1 MLPLRA
7 LPARSLTMRTTV
19 VIPARYGST
28 RFPGKPLADVA
39 GRSLIQRVTQLAAA
53 AQPSGG
59 VLVATDDRRIADH
72 VESFGGRAVIT
83 PESCRNGTERCAAV
97 LDVLEG
103 AGETLPELIVNLQG
117 DAVLTPPWV
126 IAETIAAAEADS
138 DASITTPATAMTGRS
153 LELFLDAKR
162 AGEVGGTTVV
172 VDRAGYALYFSKA
185 PIPFQRH
192 PEAGVP
198 IYRHF
203 GLYAYRSASLRQLVA
218 LEPGPLERVESLEQ
232 LRALEH
238 GLKVRVVIVDTRG
251 RSHLAIDSLEDLQR
265 VVRVIADEGELLP

>member
-1 MLPLRA
+1 
-7 LPARSLTMRTTV
+7 MRTTV

-39 GRSLIQRVTQLAAA
+39 GRSLIQRVVQLAEA

-59 VLVATDDRRIADH
+59 VCVATDNARIVEH
-72 VESFGGRAVIT
+72 VEGFGGRAVLT

-97 LDVLEG
+97 LDAFE
-103 AGETLPELIVNLQG
+103 ASGEVQPDLIVNLQG

-126 IAETIAAAEADS
+126 IAETIAAAEADA
-138 DASITTPATAMTGRS
+138 DAAITTPATAMTGRS
-153 LELFLDAKR
+153 LELFLEAKA

-172 VDRAGYALYFSKA
+172 MDRAGYALYFSKA

-192 PEAGVP
+192 PEAETP

-203 GLYAYRSASLRQLVA
+203 GLYAYRAASLRQLVA

-232 LRALEH
+232 LRALEN
-238 GLKVRVVIVDTRG
+238 GLKVRVVVVDTRG
-251 RSHLAIDSLEDLQR
+251 RSHLAIDSPEDLQR
-265 VVRVIADEGELLP
+265 VVQVIADEGELVP